1 MDSKLSST
9 IPTCLL
15 LIFFF
20 SPSLAIIDTPQ
31 LVCNLTPFP
40 LMCTSIL
47 SQAKPGTLHDYGR
60 FCMHQSLLDAIQS
73 LSLIEHYLQLPST
86 SYLTTIRA
94 LEDCRSL
101 ASLNI
106 DFLTQ
111 TFSAVNSSTDT
122 SSTSTLD
129 SYQADDLETL
139 LSAIITNQVTC
150 LDGLQALESSAS
162 SMLSDLLVFLFDVS
176 KKHSVTLALFKHGNW
191 GGGDGSPNENRKVY
205 KSVLNGRKLL
215 GINTTTDDQNKYY
228 STKVNVS
235 TVVVVRPDGSGD
247 FATINDAV
255 AAAPN
260 NTDKSY
266 GYFMI
271 YVAAG
276 VYEEYVSI
284 PKYKKYLMM
293 VGDGINQTVITGN
306 RNVVDGWTTFNSATF
321 GLNQLLIFPYQFS
334 SSSSSSLPP
343 PPHHHQSMPHHN
355 PSAISHNT
363 QITANPFYMAKMAQY
378 MTMVAFACTIPY
390 HKLKKFYSLI
400 QHHLINLP
408 PSSKNSTTTIR
419 TALEDCSFLA
429 SLNIDF
435 LSQTLK
441 AINSSTDSTTLESSI
456 ADDSETF
463 LSATLTNQETC
474 FDGLPQ
480 ALESSSSSSTNN
492 SDLLVPLVNGTKSFS
507 VSLAIFKHGW
517 LRNTKRS
524 NRKVYETVNGRL
536 LLQQVINISSGQV
549 VNVSAMVVVKPDG
562 SGNFTTINEAVAAAP
577 NNTDISKSNGYFMI
591 YVVAGVYEEYVSIP
605 SNKKYLMMVGD
616 GINQTVITGNRS
628 VVDGSTT
635 FNSATFAVVGQGF
648 VGVNMTIRNTAGAIK
663 HQAVAVRN
671 GADMSTFYNCSFE
684 GYQDTLYPHSLRQFY
699 RDCDVY
705 GTVDFIFGNAA
716 VVLQNCNIYP
726 RLPMQNQ
733 FNAVT
738 AQGRTDPNQNTGIS
752 IHNCTIKAA
761 DDLASNSSS
770 DISSTKTYLGR
781 PWKEYSRTVYMET
794 FMDSLIDP
802 SGWKAWSGD
811 FALST
816 LYYAEYNNTGPGSNT
831 TNRVTWPGYHVINE
845 TNDAVNFTVSNF
857 IQGNFWLPATG
868 VPFIEGLLP

>member
-1 MDSKLSST
+1 MASKLSST
-9 IPTCLL
+9 IPICLL

-20 SPSLAIIDTPQ
+20 FSPSIAIIETPQ

-111 TFSAVNSSTDT
+111 TFSAINYSRDSST
-122 SSTSTLD
+122 TSTILD
-129 SYQADDLETL
+129 SYQADDSETL

-150 LDGLQALESSAS
+150 LDGLQALESSAT

-176 KKHSVTLALFKHGNW
+176 EKHSVTLALFKHSNW

-205 KSVLNGRKLL
+205 ESVLNGRKLL

-235 TVVVVRPDGSGD
+235 AVVVVRPDGSGD
-247 FATINDAV
+247 FATINEAV

-260 NTDKSY
+260 NMDKSY

-306 RNVVDGWTTFNSATF
+306 RNVIDGW
-321 GLNQLLIFPYQFS
+321 
-334 SSSSSSLPP
+334 
-343 PPHHHQSMPHHN
+343 
-355 PSAISHNT
+355 
-363 QITANPFYMAKMAQY
+363 
-378 MTMVAFACTIPY
+378 
-390 HKLKKFYSLI
+390 
-400 QHHLINLP
+400 
-408 PSSKNSTTTIR
+408 
-419 TALEDCSFLA
+419 
-429 SLNIDF
+429 
-435 LSQTLK
+435 
-441 AINSSTDSTTLESSI
+441 
-456 ADDSETF
+456 
-463 LSATLTNQETC
+463 
-474 FDGLPQ
+474 
-480 ALESSSSSSTNN
+480 
-492 SDLLVPLVNGTKSFS
+492 
-507 VSLAIFKHGW
+507 
-517 LRNTKRS
+517 
-524 NRKVYETVNGRL
+524 
-536 LLQQVINISSGQV
+536 
-549 VNVSAMVVVKPDG
+549 
-562 SGNFTTINEAVAAAP
+562 
-577 NNTDISKSNGYFMI
+577 
-591 YVVAGVYEEYVSIP
+591 
-605 SNKKYLMMVGD
+605 
-616 GINQTVITGNRS
+616 
-628 VVDGSTT
+628 TT
-635 FNSATFAVVGQGF
+635 FNSATFAVVGEGF
-648 VGVNMTIRNTAGAIK
+648 VGVNMTILNTAGAIK

-671 GADMSTFYNCSFE
+671 GADMSTFYKCSFE
-684 GYQDTLYPHSLRQFY
+684 GYQDTLYAHSLRQFY
-699 RDCDVY
+699 RDCDIY

-726 RLPMQNQ
+726 RIPMENQ
-733 FNAVT
+733 FNAIT

-752 IHNCTIKAA
+752 MHNCTIKPA
-761 DDLASNSSS
+761 NSEYY
-770 DISSTKTYLGR
+770 STSYNNSVKTYLGR

-802 SGWKAWSGD
+802 LGWIEWSGD

-816 LYYAEYNNTGPGSNT
+816 LYYAEYNNTGPGSIT
-831 TNRVTWPGYHVINE
+831 TNRVKWSGYRVINE
-845 TNDAVNFTVSNF
+845 TNAVDFTVTNFTG
-857 IQGNFWLPATG
+857 GNKWLPKTG
-868 VPFIEGLLP
+868 VPFNKGLLS